1 MRICASSST
10 GSRRPNLSARLV
22 FAAKKNPSE
31 KSLRAFQHAAIRHDA
46 RVALPARK
54 IADLDDAYL
63 PYRITLVGHCPV
75 RRESHAALLIEI
87 GGARRRRFDR
97 DESNRCVEPSC
108 TPLIGKRE
116 APIGRYPDPDI
127 RSGRADMSDQLAAPV
142 PPRQLRQ

>member
-1 MRICASSST
+1 M
-10 GSRRPNLSARLV
+10 

-116 APIGRYPDPDI
+116 ARRWSNPKSLREIESIAER
-127 RSGRADMSDQLAAPV
+127 LAA
-142 PPRQLRQ
+142 LESHSAF